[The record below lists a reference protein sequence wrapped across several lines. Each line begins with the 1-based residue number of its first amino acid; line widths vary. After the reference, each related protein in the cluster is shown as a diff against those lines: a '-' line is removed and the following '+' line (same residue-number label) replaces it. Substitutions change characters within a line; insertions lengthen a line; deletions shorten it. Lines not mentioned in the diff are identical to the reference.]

1 MNNMDMAKLMNMLS
15 QMDKRELEQGLT
27 KVAQILNSPEKD
39 KIITI
44 IKYNYILLYKNELIC
59 SNKLKERD
67 FLYEWRYV

>member
-39 KIITI
+39 KIKGVSIKMKI
-44 IKYNYILLYKNELIC
+44 ICEKDKIINEINKN
-59 SNKLKERD
+59 NPNR
-67 FLYEWRYV
+67 

>member
-39 KIITI
+39 KIINEI
-44 IKYNYILLYKNELIC
+44 NKNNPNRENYYYNKI
-59 SNKLKERD
+59 
-67 FLYEWRYV
+67 

>member
-39 KIITI
+39 KIIKEI
-44 IKYNYILLYKNELIC
+44 NKN
-59 SNKLKERD
+59 NPNR
-67 FLYEWRYV
+67 

>member
-39 KIITI
+39 KIINEI
-44 IKYNYILLYKNELIC
+44 NKNNPNRYNYYY
-59 SNKLKERD
+59 NKI
-67 FLYEWRYV
+67 

>member
-39 KIITI
+39 KIINEINKNNPNRENYYYNTI
-44 IKYNYILLYKNELIC
+44 
-59 SNKLKERD
+59 
-67 FLYEWRYV
+67 